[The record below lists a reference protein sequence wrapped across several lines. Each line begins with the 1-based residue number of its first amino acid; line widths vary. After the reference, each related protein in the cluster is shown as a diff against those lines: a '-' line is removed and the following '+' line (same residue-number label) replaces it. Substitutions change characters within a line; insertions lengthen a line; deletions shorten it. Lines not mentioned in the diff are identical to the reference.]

1 VPTRCARWFVAKT
14 GHWDLQYQRLT
25 EQSRR
30 FRELSLATRGKR
42 SPGRRQASYWRRSCL
57 TEGPTQKGELRQFS
71 LLNTCRR
78 LSSTGPSSES
88 CDQHSSRLF
97 SRLMQDR
104 MTSPRNDGHP
114 KPGTGHRSEQDQ
126 ILGARPHAESKAGTR
141 AIVVAATVTWRLS
154 RPQLLFGMF
163 TGVQACERSSNESQK
178 ESNGPCH
185 VIGMQ

>member
-1 VPTRCARWFVAKT
+1 LRAMVCCQNGSLGPAVPAPNGAEQEVPRAVASDARKEIARK
-14 GHWDLQYQRLT
+14 
-25 EQSRR
+25 EA
-30 FRELSLATRGKR
+30 SLILEKSMPNGR
-42 SPGRRQASYWRRSCL
+42 SH
-57 TEGPTQKGELRQFS
+57 TEGRTSPVLS

-126 ILGARPHAESKAGTR
+126 ILGARSHAESKAGTR

-154 RPQLLFGMF
+154 RP
-163 TGVQACERSSNESQK
+163 
-178 ESNGPCH
+178 
-185 VIGMQ
+185 